1 MEKISKLNYCAIT
14 GLLLLVLVFNFLYW
28 SNPLIA
34 LGGGLVYLAFYGF
47 VLGSLYVAKRGWQFI
62 FGPLLLL
69 TLVAMLGAAA
79 LFLKSYTD
87 WSFIFIF
94 ILIPLLLYP
103 PYYKTRPEQK
113 LTLRAVL
120 LEHLDRLF
128 ERKEGW
134 LNLVLVFAYLTLAA
148 ESASLLLAGQT
159 SESTQSPWQTVPS
172 LFFPLY
178 FLATITL
185 LTYLLRARRTK
196 LPLALLVLHTLLA
209 TTVAATVYVV
219 GYGYDPF
226 VHQAT
231 ERIINQTGRI
241 LPTPPYY
248 LGQYAIVV
256 FLHKLTSLDL
266 GLIDRW
272 LVPLLAAFFLPLT
285 TFYTFSHWLKK
296 RAALVL
302 SLAILVVPFGSFIM
316 TAPQNLANLIFM
328 VTILLSML
336 YFRGQLHVTALY
348 LLALA
353 ALAIHPLAGIPLL
366 STVFLLHLFKTM
378 YESYRRSLS
387 LFFLVAIMFSFAL
400 PSALM
405 LNGSAVS
412 LQTPAISWSTLSPLT
427 LVNHFD
433 PLLDLTYLIHW
444 NALIVV
450 AAVVFIGLRYLA
462 RHKLLVNNA
471 PYLIIALVIFLN
483 YVFVRYLVGLP
494 NLEDLDQTA
503 FVGRI
508 SLLGFYVLLPIFLI
522 GLHRIITRLRES
534 DAFGRVALVGGLSGL
549 VMISLYLS
557 YPRVNQ
563 YEPAKFF
570 SVSASDLK
578 AVELIEQTA
587 APDHVVL
594 ANQMVGAAAIQQFS
608 FKKYYQ
614 GEFYYSMPM
623 GSPRRLHELF
633 LEMTYEGAT
642 RETMDTAM
650 AYAGVDEAYFVLN
663 RYWRDFENISRQATD
678 SADKVFSVDD
688 GAVMVF
694 LYRLQ

>member
-1 MEKISKLNYCAIT
+1 MEEKISKLNYGAIT
-14 GLLLLVLVFNFLYW
+14 ILLLLVLVFNFRFW

-34 LGGGLVYLAFYGF
+34 LGGGLAYLAFYGF
-47 VLGSLYVAKRGWQFI
+47 VFGSLYVAKRGWQFTV
-62 FGPLLLL
+62 GPLLVLA
-69 TLVAMLGAAA
+69 LVAILGAAA

-87 WSFIFIF
+87 WSFILILC
-94 ILIPLLLYP
+94 LIPAFLYP

-196 LPLALLVLHTLLA
+196 LPLGLIVVHALLA
-209 TTVAATVYVV
+209 TTVAATVYVI

-226 VHQAT
+226 IHQTT
-231 ERIINQTGRI
+231 ERIINQTGQI

-256 FLHKLTSLDL
+256 FLHKLIGLNLS
-266 GLIDRW
+266 LIDRW
-272 LVPLLAAFFLPLT
+272 LVPLLAAFLLPLT

-316 TAPQNLANLIFM
+316 TAPQNLANLIFI
-328 VTILLSML
+328 VTMLLSML

-366 STVFLLHLFKTM
+366 ITVFLLHLFKIM
-378 YESYRRSLS
+378 YESYRQSLS
-387 LFFLVAIMFSFAL
+387 LFFLVALMFSFAL

-412 LQTPAISWSTLSPLT
+412 LTPPPAPRTASSATASP
-427 LVNHFD
+427 
-433 PLLDLTYLIHW
+433 
-444 NALIVV
+444 
-450 AAVVFIGLRYLA
+450 AA
-462 RHKLLVNNA
+462 
-471 PYLIIALVIFLN
+471 
-483 YVFVRYLVGLP
+483 
-494 NLEDLDQTA
+494 T
-503 FVGRI
+503 
-508 SLLGFYVLLPIFLI
+508 S
-522 GLHRIITRLRES
+522 
-534 DAFGRVALVGGLSGL
+534 
-549 VMISLYLS
+549 
-557 YPRVNQ
+557 
-563 YEPAKFF
+563 
-570 SVSASDLK
+570 
-578 AVELIEQTA
+578 
-587 APDHVVL
+587 
-594 ANQMVGAAAIQQFS
+594 GAAAS
-608 FKKYYQ
+608 PSL
-614 GEFYYSMPM
+614 GSSTGWRGM
-623 GSPRRLHELF
+623 GRRP
-633 LEMTYEGAT
+633 G
-642 RETMDTAM
+642 
-650 AYAGVDEAYFVLN
+650 
-663 RYWRDFENISRQATD
+663 
-678 SADKVFSVDD
+678 
-688 GAVMVF
+688 
-694 LYRLQ
+694 